1 MTGQAGDT
9 PPGTETRDE
18 TLTRNLNELLQ
29 EVRIAQTGVQF
40 LFGFLLSVA
49 FTARYAAA
57 SGFEQ
62 AVHLVAVV
70 AAAVSVALLTS
81 PAAWHRALSG
91 KKHRARLIAVGNR
104 LTIAGLACLAVT
116 MTATVLL
123 LFKIVA
129 GPVVATVVTT
139 VAVVAFGAI
148 WFLLPLR
155 IRRAGSR

>member
-1 MTGQAGDT
+1 MTGQGDDT
-9 PPGTETRDE
+9 PPGSEGRGGTLARD
-18 TLTRNLNELLQ
+18 LNELLQ

-49 FTARYAAA
+49 FTGRYAAA

-62 AVHLVAVV
+62 TVHLVAVV
-70 AAAVSVALLTS
+70 SAAASVALLTT
-81 PAAWHRALSG
+81 PAAWHRALFRR
-91 KKHRARLIAVGNR
+91 KHRPRLIAVGNG

-123 LFKIVA
+123 LFKVVA
-129 GPVVATVVTT
+129 GPAVATVATVV
-139 VAVVAFGAI
+139 VAVAFATV